1 MEPSLISLMF
11 GIATVFVA
19 VLAAAT
25 WVVRRQHQRQKRA
38 QGVIWLQALRSM
50 LMHIQRHRGLST
62 TVLGGDMT
70 LAPILEEAQRNVSRD
85 LGHITLVG
93 EWIKDNPNWAAI
105 TAHWARLAGQYQ
117 RLDVRKNLDQHNKLI
132 HGILVFIDDVAK
144 EHYLA
149 DVPLEQV
156 SWRYLLSIAEQLGQI
171 RAVGLAY
178 IACIERS
185 ENAPRLRNS
194 LQSLLAEFMVELEKP
209 EFNEFIPSK
218 QRDKILQFIVRF
230 PEALLENPHAC
241 PLKQYYQTATGVMDD
256 LYSQFDEE
264 LQLVL
269 HSSASSVR

>member
-11 GIATVFVA
+11 GIATVLVA
-19 VLAAAT
+19 GLSAGI

-85 LGHITLVG
+85 LGHIALVG
-93 EWIKDNPNWAAI
+93 DWIKDNPNWEAI

-132 HGILVFIDDVAK
+132 HGILVFIDDVAT
-144 EHYLA
+144 EHYLTS
-149 DVPLEQV
+149 VPLDQV

-209 EFNEFIPSK
+209 EFNEFIPQK

-230 PEALLENPHAC
+230 PEALLDNPRAC

-256 LYSQFDEE
+256 LYLQFDEQ

-269 HSSASSVR
+269 QRVG